1 MMVKWLGAILIVAG
15 CGGCGFSMAAA
26 YRREER
32 TLDVLSGCLNW
43 MKCELQYRVTPLPQ
57 LFTAVAQRCDGN
69 LKRVFAAMAEE
80 LENQISPDAA
90 SCMDAALGRTAKLPA
105 CAADIL
111 RRLGRSL
118 GILIFRGSW
127 NRWRAWKPTAPQ
139 PWNGTDWDGITASAV
154 IRRWAFVPA
163 RLWRSCFCD
172 YGN

>member
-69 LKRVFAAMAEE
+69 LKRVFTAMAEE

-118 GILIFRGSW
+118 GHFDLQGQLEQMEGVEADCAAALERYRLGRDNRVRSYQTLGLCAGAALAILF
-127 NRWRAWKPTAPQ
+127 
-139 PWNGTDWDGITASAV
+139 
-154 IRRWAFVPA
+154 
-163 RLWRSCFCD
+163 L
-172 YGN
+172 